1 MDICFATNNQN
12 KLKEI
17 RSLIGERFKI
27 LSLSDIGCNEE
38 LPENQETLAGNS
50 LEKAQYV
57 YDHYEVNCFADDT
70 GLEVAALN
78 GEPGVYSARYAGNQR
93 NSEDNMRLLLERLA
107 PMDNRDARFK
117 TVISL
122 IIDGNV
128 NQFEGKVE
136 GRIIEDLRGLQGFG
150 YDPIFVPENAD
161 RTFAEMTLDEKN
173 RLSHRAKAIH
183 QLTHFLNNYNNR

>member
-1 MDICFATNNQN
+1 MNICFATNNQN

-17 RSLIGERFKI
+17 RSLIGERFNI

-57 YDHYEVNCFADDT
+57 YDHYKVNCFADDT

-78 GEPGVYSARYAGNQR
+78 GEPGVYSARYAGSQR

-122 IIDGNV
+122 IIEGEV

-136 GRIIEDLRGLQGFG
+136 GRIIENLRGLQGFG

-161 RTFAEMTLDEKN
+161 KTFAEMTLDEKN

-183 QLTHFLNNYNNR
+183 QLTHFLNNYNSR